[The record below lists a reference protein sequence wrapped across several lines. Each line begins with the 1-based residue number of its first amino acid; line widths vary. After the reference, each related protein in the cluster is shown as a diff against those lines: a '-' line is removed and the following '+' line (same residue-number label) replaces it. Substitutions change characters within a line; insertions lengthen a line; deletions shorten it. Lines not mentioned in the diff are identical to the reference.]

1 MKTYNGF
8 SGFKWRDGMV
18 LVGLGVGL
26 RVVVVG
32 IYIYRILKRNSFL
45 ACCCFLCIYSI
56 SFYIYICMVDSSLD

>member
-45 ACCCFLCIYSI
+45 ACSCFLCIYSI